1 MGSDS
6 THINEGSSPDVTQMY
21 LSEIGYQELLSGDEE
36 KSLARKIQQG
46 DKKAREKMIEGN
58 LRLVVKIARRY
69 IHRGIPLADLI
80 EEGNLGL
87 IRAVEKFDPER
98 GFRFSTYATWWIRQ
112 AIERAIMNQA
122 RTVRLPI
129 HILKEIGSCF
139 RVVRKLA
146 REKEHYPSLE
156 EIAKEMDKPVEDI
169 QEMFLLLEG
178 SSSLDAPS
186 FSIFD
191 QPLLDTIPDEAAKDP
206 AASLEQENLK
216 KRMTFWLS
224 QLPQKYREVLIRR
237 YGLLG
242 HEVETLEEVGL
253 EVGLT
258 RERVRQIQTE
268 ALRRLKRQLASDRN

>member
-1 MGSDS
+1 MLFATNGSIVGFFS
-6 THINEGSSPDVTQMY
+6 G
-21 LSEIGYQELLSGDEE
+21 GLL
-36 KSLARKIQQG
+36 Q
-46 DKKAREKMIEGN
+46 
-58 LRLVVKIARRY
+58 V
-69 IHRGIPLADLI
+69 
-80 EEGNLGL
+80 
-87 IRAVEKFDPER
+87 
-98 GFRFSTYATWWIRQ
+98 
-112 AIERAIMNQA
+112 
-122 RTVRLPI
+122 
-129 HILKEIGSCF
+129 ILKDKI
-139 RVVRKLA
+139 R
-146 REKEHYPSLE
+146 SL
-156 EIAKEMDKPVEDI
+156 KDI

-258 RERVRQIQTE
+258 RERGRQIQTE